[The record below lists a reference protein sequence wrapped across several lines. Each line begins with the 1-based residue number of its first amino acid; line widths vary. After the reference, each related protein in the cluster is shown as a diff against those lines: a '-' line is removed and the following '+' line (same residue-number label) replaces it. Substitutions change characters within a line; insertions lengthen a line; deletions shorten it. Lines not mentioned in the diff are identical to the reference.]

1 MNIHQRINEVRKKVH
16 YIKKDKVVQGQGYK
30 AVTHDAVTAMVRN
43 HLIEA
48 GVVIVPSFVSSETV
62 NIGQTKSGTPTIRY
76 SAIYDIDFINV
87 DDGDKVTVRMEAHA
101 NDHGDKAPG
110 KAASYA
116 TKYAMLKLFSIE
128 TGEDEESRVQAYAEP
143 LTEDQVAQIKDRLG
157 KLDADSCAG
166 FMAWSKAKRIED
178 IGQPAFADCI
188 KMLDRKLAKLE
199 QSNES

>member
-1 MNIHQRINEVRKKVH
+1 MNIYQRINEVRKKVH

-48 GVVIVPSFVSSETV
+48 GVVIVPSFVSSETQ
-62 NIGQTKSGTPTIRY
+62 NIGETKTGTPIIRY
-76 SAIYDIDFINV
+76 SAIYDIDFVNV
-87 DDGDKVTVRMEAHA
+87 EGGDKVTVRMEAHA

-128 TGEDEESRVQAYAEP
+128 TGEDEEGRVQAYAEP
-143 LTEDQVAQIKDRLG
+143 ISEEQAKEIRGRLE
-157 KLDADSCAG
+157 KLDPTTQAG

-178 IGQPAFADCI
+178 IGQPAYADCI
-188 KMLDRKLAKLE
+188 KMLDKKIAQLGTGDDA
-199 QSNES
+199 